1 MIRIII
7 ADDQTL
13 FRRMLEVIIQ
23 EDKDFDLIG
32 SASDGK
38 EALEQIL
45 AHKPD
50 IVLLDIQ
57 MPILSGIDV
66 MKAIKEKLPKMKVVL
81 LTTFEEVNNI
91 RIAFNYGADGY
102 LVKDMK
108 PEVLLMAIKCIYHD
122 LVLMHSSAYQVLNK
136 DKNISHHII
145 EEKVKFGDLVFERND
160 LIIIRQIVEGK
171 TNKEIAKLLNYSE
184 GTVKNKV
191 SNILTMT
198 GLPDRGQIALF
209 AIKNRIV

>member
-23 EDKDFDLIG
+23 EDIDFDLIG
-32 SASDGK
+32 SAANGQ
-38 EALEQIL
+38 EALDQTL
-45 AHKPD
+45 LHKPD
-50 IVLLDIQ
+50 ILLLDIQ
-57 MPILSGIDV
+57 MPTLSGIDV
-66 MKAIKEKLPKMKVVL
+66 LKTIKEKLPKVKVVL
-81 LTTFEEVNNI
+81 LTTFEEANNI
-91 RIAFNYGADGY
+91 RIAFNYEADGY

-108 PEVLLMAIKCIYHD
+108 PEVLLMAVKCIYHD
-122 LVLMHSSAYQVLNK
+122 LVVMHSSAYQVLNK
-136 DKNISHHII
+136 DKHLSQYIV
-145 EEKVKFGDLVFERND
+145 EEKMKFGDMVFERND